1 MKVIDIRTRAV
12 LDVEACYGARLIG
25 QGRAV
30 LAPAEPAKEP
40 AKEPESDK
48 AEPEEP
54 KTEEAPPK
62 AKAKAKKG

>member
-30 LAPAEPAKEP
+30 LAPAEPAKP

-48 AEPEEP
+48 AEPEVS